1 MVMEKTKLSDN
12 EITFFSRGG
21 QGGITACQL
30 LAEAAFED
38 GYKDVMAIPQIGA
51 ERRGAPIRAFL
62 IISQDDIR
70 TISAVTN
77 PDVVL
82 VFDEAMLKLPPI
94 INAIPKKNCKVI
106 VNTESLN
113 GNTGLSKKI
122 ELYTF
127 PGTGIAMGLDLT
139 LEGFPLVNVPIL
151 GAFSKVTN
159 LVSMDSIGAV
169 LKNKWKAK
177 AEKNIES
184 IKSAYEKTVR
194 VY

>member
-1 MVMEKTKLSDN
+1 MIMKKNRRPYAEV
-12 EITFFSRGG
+12 TFFSRGG
-21 QGGITACQL
+21 QGGITSCQL
-30 LAEAAFED
+30 LAEAAFGD
-38 GYKDVMAIPQIGA
+38 GYKDVMAVPQIGA

-62 IISQDDIR
+62 IISEDKIR
-70 TISAVTN
+70 TITAVTN
-77 PDVVL
+77 PDIVL

-106 VNTESLN
+106 VNAESLN
-113 GNTGLSKKI
+113 KNINLSKEI

-127 PGTGIAMGLDLT
+127 PGTSIAMELDLT
-139 LEGFPLVNVPIL
+139 LEGFPLVNVPVL
-151 GAFSKVTN
+151 GAFASATN
-159 LVSMDSIGAV
+159 LVSMDSIRAV

-184 IKSAYEKTVR
+184 IKLAYEKTVR